1 MIVTILGTGSQ
12 GNAIVVECDD
22 DRLLIDAGFP
32 ARTLARRLRL
42 AGIAPESIRALLL
55 THAHGDHVAGA
66 RVAARRF
73 GWTVYATQGTLDALP
88 ELDDLAPIVV
98 RARETLCLDTL
109 RIAPLRIPHDCA
121 EPVAVCVESAATGAR
136 VGIAYDLGH
145 VPASLEAALHDLDA
159 VILESNHDDAM
170 LRNGPYPR
178 SVQHRIA
185 GAYGHLSNGAAAR
198 LARRIA
204 TGALRHVVLAH
215 LSEQNNTPEEA
226 RSAVARGL
234 KGTNFRGTLSVAA
247 QHSMTR
253 VTVARSRRVE
263 QMTLF

>member
-1 MIVTILGTGSQ
+1 MIVTVLGTGSQ

-22 DRLLIDAGFP
+22 DRVLIDAGFH
-32 ARTLARRLRL
+32 ARTLVRRLRL
-42 AGIAPESIRALLL
+42 AGIAPESIRAMVL
-55 THAHGDHVAGA
+55 THAHGDHVTGA

-73 GWTVYATQGTLDALP
+73 GWAIYATQGTIDALP
-88 ELDDLAPIVV
+88 ELDDLSPIVV
-98 RARETLCLDTL
+98 RPRETVQLDTL
-109 RIAPLRIPHDCA
+109 RISPLRIPHDCA
-121 EPVAVCVESAATGAR
+121 EPVAVCVENAATGAR

-145 VPASLEAALHDLDA
+145 VPMSLENALRDLDA
-159 VILESNHDDAM
+159 VILESNHDDVM

-178 SVQHRIA
+178 SVQQRIA

-204 TGALRHVVLAH
+204 SGALRHVVLAH
-215 LSEQNNTPEEA
+215 LSEQNNTPDAA

-234 KGTNFRGTLSVAA
+234 RGTDFRGTLSVAG
-247 QHSMTR
+247 QHTVTR